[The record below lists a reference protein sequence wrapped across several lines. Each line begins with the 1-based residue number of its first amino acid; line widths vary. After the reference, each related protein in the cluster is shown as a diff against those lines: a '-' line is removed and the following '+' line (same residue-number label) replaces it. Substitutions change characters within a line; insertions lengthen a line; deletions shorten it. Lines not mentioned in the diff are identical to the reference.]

1 MAKRTKTLSFKITIL
16 ILIITLVTF
25 MIMSL
30 ILEATVRRII
40 TNEKRAQ
47 FTFRAEM
54 LMEIIEDGYVE
65 YTRELQEIQRSQRA
79 ERAELLESGSGSDQL
94 VNLARESRSAILSR
108 IRQQYY
114 ESDILQDDDVLPFIL
129 DQQRTVLLHPRL
141 PEGSRELAYESYIQ
155 DAQAESD
162 GNRDFTRN
170 GELWWTLYRSEPNWG
185 WTVFY
190 EVPHSQKFAALN
202 SFRVTG
208 ILVMLAGFF
217 LIAVLVAVFNRR
229 ALRPL
234 LQVKQSIVEIAD
246 GGGDLTRQLEVKTQ
260 DEVGELSSEFN
271 RFIASLRNIVS
282 SIKILSSQTGDIR
295 TDLNANTEET
305 AGSISQI
312 SATIHNMMKQMERL
326 KENIGG
332 AVQSLGDISNSVN
345 TNSRITQEQASMVEE
360 SVASVNEMIASI
372 NNVAEIVQAKSESS
386 GVLVDTAREG
396 GKQVEVMGQTFQQGV
411 AQKIESIQEFL
422 DVINGISSQI
432 NLLSMNAAIEAAHA
446 GEHGRG
452 FAVVAEEIRRLAEQ
466 TSSNTKRIGGSIK
479 EIIQAIS
486 DTRVQVEQTG
496 DAFDQINS
504 HIEDVYSA
512 FKEIHQS
519 TEELS
524 VGGREILTAMSQ
536 LSEGSGE
543 LQEQSADI
551 HDKTRNIDS
560 LMQEVDNYAGEMLQ
574 GMSEIS
580 SGSGEITG
588 AMEYLNNLS
597 SELGVK
603 SNALEEQITRFKT
616 DSEDDSASGSA
627 SDSASDSEHSEE

>member
-1 MAKRTKTLSFKITIL
+1 
-16 ILIITLVTF
+16 
-25 MIMSL
+25 MIM
-30 ILEATVRRII
+30 AII
-40 TNEKRAQ
+40 Q
-47 FTFRAEM
+47 
-54 LMEIIEDGYVE
+54 DGYVE
-65 YTRELQEIQRSQRA
+65 YTRELQELQRSQRA
-79 ERAELLESGSGSDQL
+79 ERAELLESGAGSDEL
-94 VNLARESRSAILSR
+94 VELARETRSEILSR

-114 ESDILQDDDVLPFIL
+114 ESDMLQDDEVIPFIL
-129 DQQRTVLLHPRL
+129 DQQRTVLLHPTL
-141 PEGSRELAYESYIQ
+141 PGGSRELAFENYIQ
-155 DAQAESD
+155 NAQAELD
-162 GNRDFTRN
+162 GNRDFTRD
-170 GELWWTLYRSEPNWG
+170 GELWWMLYRSEPNWG

-202 SFRVTG
+202 SFRIIGV
-208 ILVMLAGFF
+208 LVMLAGFV
-217 LIAVLVAVFNRR
+217 LIAVLVAFFNRR

-234 LQVKQSIVEIAD
+234 LQVKKSIVEIAD
-246 GGGDLTRQLEVKTQ
+246 GGGDLTRQLEVKTK
-260 DEVGELSSEFN
+260 DEVGELSIEFN

-282 SIKILSSQTGDIR
+282 SIKNLSSQTADIR
-295 TDLNANTEET
+295 NDLNANTEET

-312 SATIHNMMKQMERL
+312 SATIQNMMKQMERL
-326 KENIGG
+326 KSNIGN
-332 AVQSLGDISNSVN
+332 AVQSLGAISNSVN

-386 GVLVDTAREG
+386 ADLVNTAREG
-396 GKQVEVMGQTFQQGV
+396 AQQVEVMGKTFQEGV
-411 AQKIESIQEFL
+411 AQRIESIQEFL

-486 DTRVQVEQTG
+486 DTTVQVEQTG
-496 DAFDQINS
+496 DAFAQINT

-536 LSEGSGE
+536 LSDGSGE
-543 LQEQSADI
+543 LQQQSADI
-551 HDKTRNIDS
+551 HDKTRNIDG
-560 LMQEVDNYAGEMLQ
+560 LMQEVNNFAGEMLE
-574 GMSEIS
+574 GMSEVS
-580 SGSGEITG
+580 AGSGEITG

-597 SELGVK
+597 SELGLK
-603 SNALEEQITRFKT
+603 SSALEEQITRFKT
-616 DSEDDSASGSA
+616 ESEDDELSEDDRLSK
-627 SDSASDSEHSEE
+627 DDTPSDSENRDQ